1 MPPKKRKGFG
11 SEGQDPAAAS
21 SKRWSADTAAA
32 ATAEWDNI
40 VDQLDADEAAEQAAA
55 ADLGA
60 APMAPVTRRAS
71 LEGDQ
76 GEQASP
82 VYREPQRGEYL
93 WDDLGGHADPG
104 KSLRQAVSTVWQA
117 IEQAANP
124 SESDHPNIQTKR
136 DELIAALFDRTEV
149 NDAMVRMEKP
159 TLAHQVIADGVSCKL
174 EQMREA
180 HVHKG
185 EYGRVA
191 HNAVM
196 QAAVCRVGK
205 WAKVRILA
213 IAETLRVAASTVYR
227 AVGRDEIT
235 VKRGDIVIL
244 DPRRKRRKDATS
256 FEDIAAIQ
264 NFWASNT
271 RPSPDAK
278 PLAVMRT
285 VDGEKVQHGIHWQE
299 YTGTELYSMFIG
311 NPESPTI
318 GREVFRLNK
327 PYFIRKPVWR
337 GSLCPKCHVW
347 RLMREGLT
355 MLLEMCVDESNSCS
369 CSFCAWHKSAAR
381 ESARPRT
388 AGEPPAV
395 PYPPQSSSRTYE
407 ALFCAKKAAPEG
419 SGFKGT
425 MPCYDIACMRKCL
438 IGKQESFID
447 GTGNN
452 PALLEP
458 VPDACQACAN
468 QFPLQPPPECSFAAE
483 RTEKSK
489 VSYMHYVKT
498 PRLGRTEA
506 TDREDLQEVTAYR
519 REFLEDTVQ
528 PHLSV
533 MCLHQYTADMQGEVS
548 EIITERKHT
557 PDNAHMLLGIDF
569 AMNHTAIPKE
579 ELKQEFW
586 DRTQVSLHP
595 WLAYHDWLPQY
606 GELSHPGGKPR
617 AQKMMQT
624 HVYLSDDPKHDTAY
638 VDDNFR
644 NILPIFHL
652 QRSKAGIPPLRHIT
666 IHVRAAAG

>member
-1 MPPKKRKGFG
+1 
-11 SEGQDPAAAS
+11 
-21 SKRWSADTAAA
+21 
-32 ATAEWDNI
+32 
-40 VDQLDADEAAEQAAA
+40 VDQLAADEMAAAA
-55 ADLGA
+55 ADPGA
-60 APMAPVTRRAS
+60 AAPTAAVTRRAS
-71 LEGDQ
+71 MEGNQ

-82 VYREPQRGEYL
+82 VVYRETKRGEFL
-93 WDDLGGHADPG
+93 WDDMGGHAVPG
-104 KSLRQAVSTVWQA
+104 QALRQAVSTVWQA

-124 SESDHPNIQTKR
+124 AESDHPNIQTKR

-419 SGFKGT
+419 SGFNGT
-425 MPCYDIACMRKCL
+425 MPCYVRKCL
-438 IGKQESFID
+438 IGKRASL
-447 GTGNN
+447 TA
-452 PALLEP
+452 PATTRRCWSRSPTRARRAPTSSRSSLHRSAP
-458 VPDACQACAN
+458 S
-468 QFPLQPPPECSFAAE
+468 LQSAQRRARLATCTMSKRHGWGEQKQQIV
-483 RTEKSK
+483 RT
-489 VSYMHYVKT
+489 
-498 PRLGRTEA
+498 
-506 TDREDLQEVTAYR
+506 YR
-519 REFLEDTVQ
+519 RSPLTVASS
-528 PHLSV
+528 L
-533 MCLHQYTADMQGEVS
+533 
-548 EIITERKHT
+548 
-557 PDNAHMLLGIDF
+557 
-569 AMNHTAIPKE
+569 
-579 ELKQEFW
+579 
-586 DRTQVSLHP
+586 RT
-595 WLAYHDWLPQY
+595 
-606 GELSHPGGKPR
+606 
-617 AQKMMQT
+617 
-624 HVYLSDDPKHDTAY
+624 
-638 VDDNFR
+638 
-644 NILPIFHL
+644 
-652 QRSKAGIPPLRHIT
+652 RSNRTCP
-666 IHVRAAAG
+666 